1 MRSSMPHI
9 PLALALAVVAPEVAS
24 AKDFEFYMAEAFA
37 NRAIPSD
44 PAEIKRAYKYADCLI
59 DYRVAVRLMR
69 TRPAS
74 RESSDTIW
82 YFTYNGPS
90 CRKDAPERQYAMNT
104 LRGPIAEH
112 LLRMYQANPEDVRRT
127 KPIMFFPSPSIEQ
140 LGRLPDDVRASI
152 LMVEYGS
159 CVAKADPPGVAHLLA
174 TEAASVNEGNAFT
187 ALNPTMA
194 ACLPPGQ
201 QLKLTK
207 FQLRG
212 FVAEGAFRN
221 AVGIE
226 AGTGT
231 AD

>member
-1 MRSSMPHI
+1 MRPLMRPI
-9 PLALALAVVAPEVAS
+9 PFAFAVAVAAPGVAS
-24 AKDFEFYMAEAFA
+24 AKDFQFYLAEAFA
-37 NRAIPSD
+37 NRAIPSA

-59 DYRVAVRLMR
+59 NYRVAVRLMR

-82 YFTYNGPS
+82 FFTYNSPS
-90 CRKDAPERQYAMNT
+90 CQKDAPQRQYAVNA
-104 LRGPIAEH
+104 LRGPMAEH
-112 LLRMYQANPEDVRRT
+112 LLRMYRENPEDVRRT

-140 LGRLPDDVRASI
+140 LGRLSDDVRASI

-159 CVAKADPPGVAHLLA
+159 CLAKADPAGVTRLLA
-174 TEAASVNEGNAFT
+174 TEAASVDEGNAFT

-221 AVGIE
+221 AVGI
-226 AGTGT
+226 GTGT
-231 AD
+231 EKAN